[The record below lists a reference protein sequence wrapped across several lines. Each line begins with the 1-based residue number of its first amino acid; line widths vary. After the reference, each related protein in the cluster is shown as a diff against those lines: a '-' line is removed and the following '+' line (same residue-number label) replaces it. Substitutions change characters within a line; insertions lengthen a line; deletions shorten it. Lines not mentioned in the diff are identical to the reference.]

1 MERWIL
7 NCPLGEALK
16 MSGQIDILCPQ
27 RMAARRD
34 IQANEIYKPSKNF
47 GKWKELTG
55 VQPLS
60 NEGDEMIFRPDEDTD
75 DNPND

>member
-1 MERWIL
+1 MFF
-7 NCPLGEALK
+7 GTVLK
-16 MSGQIDILCPQ
+16 TAPFSVNISTNRHRI
-27 RMAARRD
+27 
-34 IQANEIYKPSKNF
+34 F

-75 DNPND
+75 DKS

>member
-1 MERWIL
+1 MKTAL
-7 NCPLGEALK
+7 FSVNSSTNC
-16 MSGQIDILCPQ
+16 Q
-27 RMAARRD
+27 R
-34 IQANEIYKPSKNF
+34 IF

-60 NEGDEMIFRPDEDTD
+60 NEGDEMIFRPDEDID